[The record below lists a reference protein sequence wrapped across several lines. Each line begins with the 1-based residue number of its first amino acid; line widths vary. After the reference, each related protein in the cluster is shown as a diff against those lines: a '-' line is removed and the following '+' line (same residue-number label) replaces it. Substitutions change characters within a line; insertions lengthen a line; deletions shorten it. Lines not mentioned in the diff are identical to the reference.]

1 MKDYAIDFKSFL
13 QNVKKCSVNT
23 LQSYMRDLSQFLN
36 FCKSNGIKDISKVNN
51 ELIQNY
57 LQFLISSGKSQA
69 TEHRVLATL
78 RCYFGY
84 LTRSKFIRTNP
95 ILGIKSGSFQ
105 KKMPEILTDKEVIQL
120 LAQPNG
126 NDFKSC
132 RDKAILELMYATG
145 IKVTELVDLKVSD
158 LNLSIGILHLRDD
171 KHERIVPIYPEA
183 LKVLSHYVNN
193 VRPSVVYDLNEE
205 RLFTNM
211 SGQPMSRQ
219 GLWKLVKCY
228 AAQANISKDIT
239 PLTFRH
245 SFAAHLLENGAE
257 LNDIQKMLGH
267 CDISTTSIYAQ
278 VIKNKYALAYKKF
291 HPMANRG

>member
-13 QNVKKCSVNT
+13 QLTKKCSANT
-23 LQSYMRDLSQFLN
+23 LQSYMRDLSQFLTY
-36 FCKSNGIKDISKVNN
+36 CKENAVKDISRVNN
-51 ELIQNY
+51 EFLHKY
-57 LQFLISSGKSQA
+57 LQYLTSSGKSQA
-69 TEHRVLATL
+69 TEMRVLATL
-78 RCYFGY
+78 RCYFGF
-84 LTRSKFIRTNP
+84 LTRSGFITTNP
-95 ILGIKSGSFQ
+95 ILGIKSGSYQ
-105 KKMPEILTDKEVIQL
+105 KKIPEILTDKEVIHL
-120 LAQPNG
+120 LSQPNG

-158 LNLSIGILHLRDD
+158 LNLSIGILHLHDD

-183 LKVLSHYVNN
+183 IKVLSHYITN
-193 VRPSVVYDLNEE
+193 VRPSVVYDINEE

-219 GLWKLVKCY
+219 GLWKLVKSY

-245 SFAAHLLENGAE
+245 SFAAHLLENGAQ

-267 CDISTTSIYAQ
+267 CDISTTNIYAQ
-278 VIKNKYALAYKKF
+278 VVKNKYAIAYKKY
-291 HPMANRG
+291 HPLAK